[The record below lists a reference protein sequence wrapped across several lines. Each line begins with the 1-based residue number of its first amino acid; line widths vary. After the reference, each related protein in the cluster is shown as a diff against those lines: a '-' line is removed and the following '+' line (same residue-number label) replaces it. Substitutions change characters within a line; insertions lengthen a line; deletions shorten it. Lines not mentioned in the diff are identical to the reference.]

1 MNADRLG
8 EILALH
14 ARGVALIPVP
24 YQQKAPIIPGWQDL
38 RLDEHGIRTAFCRPS
53 NAGALLG
60 EPSSGLTDT
69 DLDSPEARALA
80 PVLLPPTGLI
90 SGRPSAP
97 DSHWF
102 HRVRSPLK
110 TTKFLDPVAALGA
123 ERAMLVELR
132 STGAQT
138 LVPPST
144 HPSGEPIT
152 WARDGDPAAVDP
164 DLLQRAVARVAAGAL
179 LARHWPTR
187 GSRHAFALALGG
199 GLLRAGWETDEAAD
213 FVGHIAQVAGDEE
226 AEDRCQAVHSTAGN
240 IAAGQHT
247 TGWPTLSTL
256 IDARVVDAVRKWL
269 GIGKETASPTAADQP
284 GAAADPPA
292 PFPVEV
298 FPPAIATFVHRG
310 AAAFGIPP
318 DFIAIPLLGFTAGV
332 IGHLR
337 EIELKSGWRE
347 RAILWVG
354 VVGRP
359 GSGKSPGMD
368 YAQQLIN
375 DLQKRA
381 WSTYQTEFEAW
392 KGSQQPG
399 KVVKLSAQ
407 ARLDAPKLESFYT
420 TDATIEAIA
429 ALADA
434 SPGFCMIR
442 DEIVGWVKAHD
453 AYRQAG
459 DRQTWLSLWSG
470 APLKIDRK
478 STATVFIPT
487 PSVSVAGGLQPDR
500 LADLRDAASTDDGFV
515 DRLLLGWPDAPALL
529 WTDAVVPQEVVRDA
543 QRVINLLRHRA
554 DGQRR
559 HVALTRLDD
568 AAMTRFKTWHDANAR
583 IVMGTR
589 GLAAGWA
596 AKYPRQVLR
605 VALVL
610 QALHHPDDP
619 LHPVTV
625 ELIDGAIAVVE
636 YFRSHVPRIVAT
648 FGQVGVVPGTA
659 GLVSRVAS
667 ILRDASDRWV
677 SRTDLHGG
685 LGRNVPASEV
695 SAALHHLAAE
705 DAAEQRLVP
714 TEGRARE
721 EWRLRKNA
729 NTKEGR
735 TDVSRGEPGD
745 PFFVTSFLREGD
757 QSALATCC
765 ICGAPLQP
773 GRRYQC
779 EACTEEG
786 VRRVAERFGH
796 GGQA

>member
-1 MNADRLG
+1 MTTFLDDV
-8 EILALH
+8 LALY
-14 ARGVALIPVP
+14 ARGFAPIPVP
-24 YQQKAPIIPGWQDL
+24 YQQKSPVIRAWQDL
-38 RLDEHGIRTAFCRPS
+38 RLDETGIHAAFSDPS
-53 NAGALLG
+53 NVGVLLG
-60 EPSSGLTDT
+60 EPSGGLVDI
-69 DLDSPEARALA
+69 DLDSPETQALA
-80 PVLLPPTGLI
+80 PFLLPSTDLR
-90 SGRPSAP
+90 SGRASAP
-97 DSHWF
+97 GSHWF
-102 HRVRSPLK
+102 HRVTSPLK
-110 TTKFLDPVAALGA
+110 TTKFIDPLGA
-123 ERAMLVELR
+123 TGDDRVMLVELR

-138 LVPPST
+138 LVPPSV
-144 HPSGEPIT
+144 HPSGEAIT
-152 WARDGDPAAVDP
+152 WTQAGEPAELDDHV
-164 DLLQRAVARVAAGAL
+164 LQQAVARVAAGAL
-179 LARHWPTR
+179 LARYWPAR
-187 GSRHAFALALGG
+187 GSRHEVALALAG
-199 GLLRAGWETDEAAD
+199 GLLRANWEVDEAAD
-213 FVGHIAQVAGDEE
+213 FVGYIAQAAGDEE
-226 AEDRCQAVHSTAGN
+226 VEDRQQAVHSTAES

-247 TGWPTLSTL
+247 TGWPTLAAVL
-256 IDARVVDAVRKWL
+256 GPRVVDSVRKWL
-269 GIGKETASPTAADQP
+269 GIGKEHDAWSNPDQQ
-284 GAAADPPA
+284 GHSVDPPV

-318 DFIAIPLLGFTAGV
+318 DFIAIPLLGFAAGV

-337 EIELKSGWRE
+337 EIELKSGWTE

-375 DLQKRA
+375 ELQQRA
-381 WSTYQTEFEAW
+381 WSTYQTELGAW
-392 KGSQQPG
+392 KASQQQG

-407 ARLDAPKLESFYT
+407 VRLEQPKLESYYT

-429 ALADA
+429 TLADA

-442 DEIVGWVKAHD
+442 DELVGWVKAHD

-500 LADLRDAASTDDGFV
+500 LADLRDAASKDDGFV

-529 WTDAVVPQEVVRDA
+529 WTDAVVERDVIRDA
-543 QRVINLLRHRA
+543 QRVINLLRHRS

-568 AAMTRFKTWHDANAR
+568 AAMSRFKAWHDENAR

-610 QALHHPDDP
+610 QALHYPDEP

-625 ELIDGAIAVVE
+625 ELIDGAIAIVE
-636 YFRSHVPRIVAT
+636 YFRSHVPRILAM
-648 FGQVGVVPGTA
+648 FGQGSPGAGGA
-659 GLVSRVAS
+659 GLVSRVAN
-667 ILRDASDRWV
+667 ILRDAGDRWV
-677 SRTDLHGG
+677 SRTDLHAG
-685 LGRNVPASEV
+685 LGRNVPAGEV
-695 SAALHHLAAE
+695 SAALQQLHAE
-705 DAAEQRLVP
+705 GSAEHRLVP

-721 EWRLRKNA
+721 EWRLRKNES
-729 NTKEGR
+729 TQEGY
-735 TDVSRGEPGD
+735 TDTSSGEPGD
-745 PFFVTSFLREGD
+745 PFFVTSFLREAEQRENG
-757 QSALATCC
+757 TCC
-765 ICGAPLQP
+765 VCGAPMPP

-779 EACTEEG
+779 AACTEDG
-786 VRRVAERFGH
+786 VRRDAARFGQ
-796 GGQA
+796 GGQT